1 MHMKRYGTASVAILA
16 ALALALLPLSADAG
30 MNYAAKLT
38 GIGGSKATGEATFQ
52 LSADGKT
59 LHYKVTVSGIENI
72 TMSHIHIAPEGK
84 DGPPG
89 VWLYP
94 SGPSPQPKEGKFEG
108 TLAEGDITAANLK
121 GPLEG
126 KALSDL
132 IAKIDAGEAYA
143 NVHTKQMPG
152 GEVRGTIRHAH

>member
-1 MHMKRYGTASVAILA
+1 MKRYEAAGIAILA
-16 ALALALLPLSADAG
+16 LLALALVPLSANAG
-30 MNYAAKLT
+30 RMYSAKLT
-38 GIGGSKATGEATFQ
+38 GIGDSKATGEATFK
-52 LSADGKT
+52 LSDDGKT
-59 LHYKVTVSGIENI
+59 LHYKVTVSGIENP

-84 DGPPG
+84 DGPPA

-94 SGPSPQPKEGKFEG
+94 SGPPPQPKEGKFEG
-108 TLAEGDITAANLK
+108 TLAEGDITAAGLK

-143 NVHTKQMPG
+143 NVHTKQKPG
-152 GEVRGTIRHAH
+152 GEVRGTIRHTH

>member
-1 MHMKRYGTASVAILA
+1 MKRHETAGVAILA

-30 MNYAAKLT
+30 AKYSAKMT
-38 GIGGSKATGEATFQ
+38 GIGDSKATGEATFE
-52 LSADGKT
+52 LSGDGKT

-94 SGPSPQPKEGKFEG
+94 SGPPPQPKDGKFDG
-108 TLAEGDITAANLK
+108 TLAEGDITAASLK

-132 IAKIDAGEAYA
+132 IATFDAGGAYA
-143 NVHTKQMPG
+143 NVHTKQNPG
-152 GEVRGTIRHAH
+152 GEIRGTVRHAH